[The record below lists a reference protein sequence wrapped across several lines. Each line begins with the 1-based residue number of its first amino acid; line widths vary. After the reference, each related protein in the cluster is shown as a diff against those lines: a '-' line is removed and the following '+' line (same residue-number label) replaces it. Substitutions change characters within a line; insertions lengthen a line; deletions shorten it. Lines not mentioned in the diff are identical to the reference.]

1 MANLQIYTE
10 LVSVTCANFKNQIPE
25 ILNQNTIFDFYF
37 LQFHYMNSSLFYSL
51 LQKQF
56 PFQQTVK
63 QDIFFQMIS
72 IFLTNTNDDEI
83 FVLKGYAG
91 TGKTTVISTIV
102 NNLISINKKYVLLAP
117 TGRAA
122 KVIANYSN
130 KPAHTIH
137 KKIYFPKKKSGG
149 GVLFTKQPNKH
160 KNTIFIIDESSMISD
175 VNTESKLYEN
185 ESLLDDLIS
194 YVYNGQNCKMILI
207 GDTAQLPPV
216 KSDISPALECDSL
229 ALHYN
234 KDVFSI
240 ELDEVMRQ
248 EEYSGIL
255 YNATELR
262 ELLKDTFYDGF
273 QFKLKG
279 FKDIVRLTD
288 GYDIQDAIQG
298 AYSNYSI
305 EDTCF
310 IVRSNKRANQYN
322 QQIRSKILDKE
333 NELSVG
339 DFLMVVKNNYF
350 WLKETD
356 EATFIANGDIVEVL
370 EIFGFKELYGFNF
383 AKVKI
388 RMVDYPNQKPF
399 ETVLLLNTI
408 TSESPSLTFEE
419 SNKLYQEVMKD
430 YEGETKFK
438 MFQKVKENE
447 YFNALQVKFSYAI
460 TCHKSQGGQWNTV
473 FIEQPY
479 LPNGIDKDYI
489 RWLYTA
495 ITRAKD
501 KLYLIGFKDESFME

>member
-1 MANLQIYTE
+1 MTSSQ
-10 LVSVTCANFKNQIPE
+10 
-25 ILNQNTIFDFYF
+25 FYG
-37 LQFHYMNSSLFYSL
+37 L
-51 LQKQF
+51 LRQAF
-56 PFQQTVK
+56 PFQPTVK
-63 QDIFFQMIS
+63 QDVFFQQIA
-72 IFLTNTNDDEI
+72 IFLTSTNREEL

-102 NNLISINKKYVLLAP
+102 NNLASIQKKYVLLAP

-137 KKIYFPKKKSGG
+137 KKIYFPKKSKGG
-149 GVLFTKQPNKH
+149 GASFVMHPNKH
-160 KNTIFIIDESSMISD
+160 KNTIFIVDESSMISD

-185 ESLLDDLIS
+185 GSLLDDLMS
-194 YVYNGQNCKMILI
+194 YVYNGEGCKLLLL

-216 KSDISPALECDSL
+216 QLDVSPALNTDSL
-229 ALHYN
+229 AVHYN
-234 KDVFSI
+234 KEVFSI

-248 EEYSGIL
+248 EEQSGIL

-262 ELLKDTFYDGF
+262 ELLKSAFADTF
-273 QFKLKG
+273 QFDLKG

-288 GYDIQDAIQG
+288 GFDIQDAIQS

-322 QQIRSKILDKE
+322 QQIRLKILDKE
-333 NELSVG
+333 SDLSVG
-339 DFLMVVKNNYF
+339 DYLMVVKNNYF

-356 EATFIANGDIVEVL
+356 EAGFIANGDIVEVL
-370 EIFGFKELYGFNF
+370 EIYNFKELYNFKF

-388 RMVDYPNQKPF
+388 RMVDYPDQKPF
-399 ETVLLLNTI
+399 ETMLLLNTL
-408 TSESPSLTFEE
+408 TSESPSLTYEE
-419 SNKLYQEVMKD
+419 SNMLYQEVMKD
-430 YEGETKFK
+430 YEEEKASYRKFL
-438 MFQKVKENE
+438 KVKENP

-479 LPNGIDKDYI
+479 LPNGIDTDYI

-495 ITRAKD
+495 VTRAKD
-501 KLYLIGFKDESFME
+501 KLYLIGFKDETFVSR